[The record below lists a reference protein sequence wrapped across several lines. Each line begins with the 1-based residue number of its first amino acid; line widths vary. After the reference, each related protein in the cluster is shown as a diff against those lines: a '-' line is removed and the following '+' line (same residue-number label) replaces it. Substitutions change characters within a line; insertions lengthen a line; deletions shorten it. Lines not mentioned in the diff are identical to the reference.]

1 MSNERIRKVHNIL
14 LKDWD
19 PLIINGYGPSDEYD
33 GYIPGI
39 VHLLE
44 NNCTVE
50 ELERHLA
57 WIEKE
62 EMGVPE
68 VSQRIS
74 QAAKNLI
81 ACWKEK

>member
-1 MSNERIRKVHNIL
+1 MSNEDRFRKIHSIL

-19 PLIINGYGPSDEYD
+19 PLIINGYGPPDEYD
-33 GYIPGI
+33 SYIPGI
-39 VHLLE
+39 VHMLE

-62 EMGVPE
+62 RMGVSE
-68 VSQRIS
+68 VSEGIS
-74 QAAKNLI
+74 QAAKKLL
-81 ACWKEK
+81 ACWNA